1 MHSYSR
7 AKTAD
12 RARSLP
18 ATLRSSDRIA
28 ERALSLSLIPG
39 ITKHDTKQIAPIH
52 SPSLAK
58 VRQMFSRRINV
69 LWYRRP
75 GGHLRAFRE
84 KHFPSSVL
92 NVKPVH
98 TPEMAKAACPE
109 IWSIIPWILDLTL
122 QKHNDGIELLKI
134 KPNFPFCVVVS
145 GAQSMDD
152 ATAAIK
158 AGVYSA
164 HDKKNIFTTNPHP
177 FIAEVCALSTAS
189 FLLKGRRPTRLT
201 CINFCCA
208 VLFRPREW
216 SALYCLNER
225 TLRNICEEDS
235 NLSPKQFLNL
245 IIRWTRFLCPIA
257 WCNPWT
263 GMKKPVKPFSIVL
276 NSTTNAPIMS
286 SVTAK
291 PFMDLYFSMILTGLL
306 THKWISICTQE
317 LSTINV
323 DNSATDTKQPLNHF
337 QRSQYA
343 V

>member
-1 MHSYSR
+1 MDH
-7 AKTAD
+7 
-12 RARSLP
+12 
-18 ATLRSSDRIA
+18 
-28 ERALSLSLIPG
+28 EALSS
-39 ITKHDTKQIAPIH
+39 KIAPIH

-69 LWYRRP
+69 LCIEDREDICE
-75 GGHLRAFRE
+75 LFRE
-84 KHFPSSVL
+84 NIFPSSVL

-98 TPEMAKAACPE
+98 TPEMAKAALSGNL
-109 IWSIIPWILDLTL
+109 IYHSWILDLTL

-189 FLLKGRRPTRLT
+189 FLLKGRRPTRLDMYQLLLRGFIQT
-201 CINFCCA
+201 
-208 VLFRPREW
+208 PEEW

-245 IIRWTRFLCPIA
+245 YNT
-257 WCNPWT
+257 
-263 GMKKPVKPFSIVL
+263 L
-276 NSTTNAPIMS
+276 NS
-286 SVTAK
+286 
-291 PFMDLYFSMILTGLL
+291 ILV
-306 THKWISICTQE
+306 S
-317 LSTINV
+317 
-323 DNSATDTKQPLNHF
+323 D
-337 QRSQYA
+337 
-343 V
+343 